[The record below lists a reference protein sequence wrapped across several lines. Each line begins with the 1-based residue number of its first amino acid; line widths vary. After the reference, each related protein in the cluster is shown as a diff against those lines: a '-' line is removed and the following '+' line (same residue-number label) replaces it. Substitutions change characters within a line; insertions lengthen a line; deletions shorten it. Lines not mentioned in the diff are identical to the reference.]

1 MRVFGW
7 IKAVFELQFP
17 ECFVLCDLQGMRWG
31 CVAVN
36 SYTIVKV
43 VKYEGELEYHF
54 LVNYGKVSRKHR
66 HIISVCH
73 VILLRGF

>member
-43 VKYEGELEYHF
+43 VKYEGEVE
-54 LVNYGKVSRKHR
+54 
-66 HIISVCH
+66 CT
-73 VILLRGF
+73 